1 MTVVKACTR
10 IVVTAHPEETVQ
22 SVAQRMAQDD
32 VGTLI
37 VVEASKPVGI
47 ITDRDLVL
55 RVMAKELRPQATSV
69 SVAMTRDPV
78 CVTEHMALEEAI
90 ALMRGYHVRRLVV
103 VNEHNEL
110 VGVLSLDD
118 LLLKLSE
125 ELRAIAG
132 LMRAA
137 HSRRA

>member
-1 MTVVKACTR
+1 MTVGKVCTR
-10 IVVTAHPEETVQ
+10 SVVTAPPEETVQ

-37 VVEASKPVGI
+37 VIEAHTPVGI

-55 RVMAKELRPQATSV
+55 RVMAKELRPQETPV
-69 SVAMTRDPV
+69 SAAMTRDPV
-78 CVTEHMALEEAI
+78 CITEHTALEEAI

-103 VNEHNEL
+103 VNEHKEF
-110 VGVLSLDD
+110 VGILSLDD

-125 ELRAIAG
+125 EQRAIAG
-132 LMRAA
+132 LTRAA
-137 HSRRA
+137 RSRRE

>member
-1 MTVVKACTR
+1 MTVGKACTR
-10 IVVTAHPEETVQ
+10 IVVTAHPGETVQ

-37 VVEASKPVGI
+37 VVEAHKPVGI

-55 RVMAKELRPQATSV
+55 RVMAKELRPQETPV
-69 SVAMTRDPV
+69 SAAMTRDPV
-78 CVTEHMALEEAI
+78 CITEHTALEEAI

-103 VNEHNEL
+103 VNEHKEL

-125 ELRAIAG
+125 EQRAIAG

-137 HSRRA
+137 RSRRE